1 METDTGAPTN
11 ATAGPGGAD
20 QPRPEGKSVFTLL
33 REAFD
38 LYRTHARA
46 LLITCAVLFV
56 PASIAKSFALSAIM
70 TPALVAAD
78 YVQQTDE
85 LGRKAA
91 QASRDAFEQGMKN
104 GRVDPHAVDE
114 FSRQNARNFE
124 ELSHRQAVA
133 TGAVLGGVWLF
144 MLGLLGTMV
153 TAFILHGIVVPL
165 TSGALTISVADRI
178 LGGDAR
184 WPQVWML
191 LFRRLGKLLTALIPA
206 GLLVA
211 LGFVAL
217 VVPGIILGFLF
228 TFVAPVVL
236 IENIGGRAAL
246 KRSVELVRRDWPRVL
261 VVLIVFAF
269 VRWLAETVA
278 WVFIPRH
285 ALFFGSFFGDLFTMV
300 LMPIPILGSV
310 LLYFDLR
317 RTHEGFTQDRLRADL
332 QALRTPG
339 NA

>member
-1 METDTGAPTN
+1 METETGAPVN
-11 ATAGPGGAD
+11 ATSGAG

-33 REAFD
+33 HEAFD
-38 LYRTHARA
+38 LYRTHAKA

-91 QASRDAFEQGMKN
+91 QASRDALEQGMKN
-104 GRVDPHAVDE
+104 GRVDPRAVDE

-133 TGAVLGGVWLF
+133 TGAVLGGFWLV

-184 WPQVWML
+184 WAQVWML

-206 GLLVA
+206 ALLVA

-236 IENIGGRAAL
+236 IEGIGGRAAL
-246 KRSVELVRRDWPRVL
+246 KRSIELVRRDWLRVL

-317 RTHEGFTQDRLRADL
+317 RTHEGFTQDGLRADL
-332 QALRTPG
+332 QALRAPG